1 MSSRAGTS
9 VALSK
14 ITGFK
19 LARQGGADSEKDS
32 WPEDSEAGASSTVLE
47 DPRD

>member
-1 MSSRAGTS
+1 MSRAGTS

-19 LARQGGADSEKDS
+19 LARQGEADSETDS
-32 WPEDSEAGASSTVLE
+32 WPEDSEAGASSTVPEHPL
-47 DPRD
+47 D

>member
-1 MSSRAGTS
+1 M
-9 VALSK
+9 ALSK

-32 WPEDSEAGASSTVLE
+32 WPEDSEAGASSTVPE
-47 DPRD
+47 HPRD